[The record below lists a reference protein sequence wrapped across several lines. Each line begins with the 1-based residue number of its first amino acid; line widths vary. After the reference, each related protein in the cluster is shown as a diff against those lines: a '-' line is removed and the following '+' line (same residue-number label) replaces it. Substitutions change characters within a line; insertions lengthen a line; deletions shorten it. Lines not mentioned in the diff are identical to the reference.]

1 MYEVMLPPWAWYE
14 DGKVYSGSLS
24 ADPSVGSL
32 QQTTLQYRARRMQ
45 DRLVA
50 WCWFDL
56 PWNVTTAIDETV
68 IGRFEG
74 SDLGVEVAE
83 NWIRSKWIA
92 DQGTAPL
99 LGDGEERLCG

>member
-1 MYEVMLPPWAWYE
+1 MYDVTLPSWDWYE
-14 DGKVYSGSLS
+14 DGKVYSGSLC
-24 ADPSVGSL
+24 ADPSIGSL

-56 PWNVTTAIDETV
+56 PWNCASAIDETV

-74 SDLGVEVAE
+74 SERGVEVAQ
-83 NWIRSKWIA
+83 NWIRSKWIT
-92 DQGTAPL
+92 DNETYVS
-99 LGDGEERLCG
+99 LGEGAKRLCG